1 MVFQILFYA
10 PRCLPNLHFRH
21 PICNSLIKRQPPRKK
36 QLPPFSCSD
45 CAKRL
50 CMLRAVNSP
59 QRMSTKSTERRYAP
73 EKEKEVVGMCQMIAI
88 ATAPL
93 QSVQLQKHNYLVA
106 ADLEMMMGGLPRPC
120 RVAVV
125 IRQLYLYLYLIS
137 V

>member
-1 MVFQILFYA
+1 
-10 PRCLPNLHFRH
+10 
-21 PICNSLIKRQPPRKK
+21 
-36 QLPPFSCSD
+36 
-45 CAKRL
+45 
-50 CMLRAVNSP
+50 MLRAVNSP
-59 QRMSTKSTERRYAP
+59 QRMSTTSTERWYAP